1 VIVVDA
7 SAALAALLN
16 DDAARRALS
25 GEQLH
30 APHLVDTDVVSAL
43 RRRVARE
50 QLSRTHAQGA
60 LAVWQRL
67 WVTRYAGAD
76 VLSRV
81 WELRQNVSAYDATY
95 VALAESLECALVT
108 ADGRLGRATGVRCVV
123 TVLPG

>member
-1 VIVVDA
+1 M
-7 SAALAALLN
+7 
-16 DDAARRALS
+16 RR
-25 GEQLH
+25 
-30 APHLVDTDVVSAL
+30 
-43 RRRVARE
+43 
-50 QLSRTHAQGA
+50 GA

-67 WVTRYAGAD
+67 AVTRYAGAD

-108 ADGRLGRATGVRCVV
+108 ADGRLGRAPGVRCVV